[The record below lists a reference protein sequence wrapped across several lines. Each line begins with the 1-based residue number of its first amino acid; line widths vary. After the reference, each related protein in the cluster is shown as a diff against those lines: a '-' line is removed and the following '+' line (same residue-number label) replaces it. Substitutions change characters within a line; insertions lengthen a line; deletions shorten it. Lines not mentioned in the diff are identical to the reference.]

1 MSYLSWYSHRNGFH
15 FPLME
20 FVESTEDQ
28 QISNFLKDGATIYI
42 SLNVENLKSPKYQK
56 IYL

>member
-42 SLNVENLKSPKYQK
+42 SLNVEN
-56 IYL
+56 